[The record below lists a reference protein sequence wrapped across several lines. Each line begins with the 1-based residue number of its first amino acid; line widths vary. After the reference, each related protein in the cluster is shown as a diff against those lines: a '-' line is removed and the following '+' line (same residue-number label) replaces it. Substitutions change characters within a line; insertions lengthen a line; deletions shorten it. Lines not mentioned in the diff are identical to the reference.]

1 MVTGA
6 TQEVLGFDQTH
17 ALRRLSSCSKP
28 STSRPC
34 LRKALQ
40 PFSLCH
46 RPHLDEQLDSGIVPA
61 VLRQAP
67 LREERL
73 DQLLALGQ
81 SLGPLRYIARRH
93 EPARQ
98 RAVVGVHCCAGSAQ
112 VCVVVEINKQKL
124 RWASSNVQAARRVS
138 HRPRTAEQ
146 LQAPQNFLTVILLA
160 PAMAADCW
168 ASSRACMPV
177 LATDWQ
183 LNACRC
189 NWTRALTCQV
199 QPHTEQQAMPKSHV
213 NDDKQQ
219 L

>member
-67 LREERL
+67 LREERFN
-73 DQLLALGQ
+73 QLLALGQ
-81 SLGPLRYIARRH
+81 SLGPLRNISRRH

-98 RAVVGVHCCAGSAQ
+98 RAVVGVHVYCCAGSAQ
-112 VCVVVEINKQKL
+112 VCVVMGINKQKL
-124 RWASSNVQAARRVS
+124 RWASSNMPAARRVS

-146 LQAPQNFLTVILLA
+146 LQAPQYFLTVILLA

-168 ASSRACMPV
+168 HRVGHAC
-177 LATDWQ
+177 
-183 LNACRC
+183 
-189 NWTRALTCQV
+189 
-199 QPHTEQQAMPKSHV
+199 KY
-213 NDDKQQ
+213 
-219 L
+219 

>member
-67 LREERL
+67 LREERFN
-73 DQLLALGQ
+73 QLLALGQ
-81 SLGPLRYIARRH
+81 SLGPLRNISRRH

-98 RAVVGVHCCAGSAQ
+98 RAVVGVHVYCCAGSAQ
-112 VCVVVEINKQKL
+112 VCVVMGINKQKL
-124 RWASSNVQAARRVS
+124 RWASSNMPAARRCVTPS
-138 HRPRTAEQ
+138 ANCGAIASSSVLFDCHPTRTS
-146 LQAPQNFLTVILLA
+146 NGSRLL
-160 PAMAADCW
+160 
-168 ASSRACMPV
+168 ASSRACMQI

-183 LNACRC
+183 LFACWC
-189 NWTRALTCQV
+189 DWTRALTCQV
-199 QPHTEQQAMPKSHV
+199 QPHTEQHAMPK
-213 NDDKQQ
+213 
-219 L
+219 